1 MIIKK
6 FQAKT
11 EDEAVTQAKKELGEN
26 VVVMNV
32 RMVKPKGLFKWF
44 KSPIVE
50 VMVAKEEETEAAHA
64 KEQTEKMQTEN
75 LKDVIAS
82 IDKLRQLGEGSKE
95 LSEKKTLPAEE
106 AVLEERL
113 ENIQNLLEE
122 KLKKQEDKTNEQEK
136 EKAGEEKN
144 NEMTEFIRL
153 LYNTMIENEV
163 HEKYANQMIDEV
175 EQNFGENMQVEYV
188 LSHIY
193 QKMVLK
199 FGKVEPITP
208 AEKKGPKVIFF
219 LGPTGVGKT
228 TTLAKIASQFSV
240 SGNKKIA
247 LFTAD
252 TYRISATDQLKT
264 YANIL
269 GVPFHIIYSVDE
281 MKSCLENYKE
291 YDYVLIDTAGH
302 SPNNVE
308 RRRDMN
314 EFIHAFGGEVE
325 TEVYLVLSATTKYRD
340 LVNITDT
347 YTEITDYKMIF
358 TKLDETTVLGN
369 LLNLKIHTG
378 APLSYVTNGQNVPD
392 DIELFQP
399 QEAVRKILG
408 GQVEN
413 R

>member
-6 FQAKT
+6 FQGKT
-11 EDEAVTQAKKELGEN
+11 EEEAVTQAKKELGDN
-26 VVVMNV
+26 VVIMNV
-32 RMVKPKGLFKWF
+32 RMVKPKGFFKWLR
-44 KSPIVE
+44 SPIVE
-50 VMVAKEEETEAAHA
+50 VMVAKEEETEAARA

-82 IDKLRQLGEGSKE
+82 IDKLRQLGEDGGDP
-95 LSEKKTLPAEE
+95 SEKKAPSAEE

-113 ENIQNLLEE
+113 ESIQNLLEE
-122 KLKKQEDKTNEQEK
+122 KLKKREDEK
-136 EKAGEEKN
+136 EAQKPEEEKKN
-144 NEMTEFIRL
+144 TEMTEFIRL
-153 LYNTMIENEV
+153 LYNTMIENEI
-163 HEKYANQMIDEV
+163 HEKYANQMIDEI
-175 EQNFGENMQVEYV
+175 EQNFGEKMQVEHV

-199 FGKVEPITP
+199 FGKVERITP

-240 SGNKKIA
+240 SGSKKIA

-269 GVPFHIIYSVDE
+269 GVPFHIIYSADE
-281 MKSCLENYKE
+281 MRTYLENYKE
-291 YDYVLIDTAGH
+291 FDYVLVDTAGH
-302 SPNNVE
+302 SPNNEE

-340 LVNITDT
+340 LMNIADT
-347 YTEITDYKMIF
+347 YTAITDYKIIF
-358 TKLDETTVLGN
+358 TKLDETTVYGN

-408 GQVEN
+408 GQAEN

>member
-1 MIIKK
+1 MVIKK

-11 EDEAVTQAKKELGEN
+11 EDEAIMQAKKELGEN

-32 RMVKPKGLFKWF
+32 RMIKPKGLFKWF
-44 KSPIVE
+44 RSPIVE

-82 IDKLRQLGEGSKE
+82 IDKLRQLDEDGGES
-95 LSEKKTLPAEE
+95 SAKKTPPAEE

-113 ENIQNLLEE
+113 ESIQNLLEE
-122 KLKKQEDKTNEQEK
+122 KLKKREDEKDVQEPEVEK
-136 EKAGEEKN
+136 KN
-144 NEMTEFIRL
+144 TEMTEFIRL

-163 HEKYANQMIDEV
+163 HEKYANQMIDEI
-175 EQNFGENMQVEYV
+175 EQNFGEKMQVEHV

-199 FGKVEPITP
+199 FGKVERITP
-208 AEKKGPKVIFF
+208 AQKKGPKVVFF

-240 SGNKKIA
+240 SSSKKIA

-281 MKSCLENYKE
+281 MRTYLESYRE

-302 SPNNVE
+302 SPNNEE
-308 RRRDMN
+308 RRKDMN
-314 EFIHAFGGEVE
+314 EFIHAFGDEVE

-340 LVNITDT
+340 LMNIADT
-347 YTEITDYKMIF
+347 YTAITDYKMIF
-358 TKLDETTVLGN
+358 TKLDETTVYGN

-413 R
+413 G

>member
-11 EDEAVTQAKKELGEN
+11 EEEAVMQAKKELGEN

-32 RMVKPKGLFKWF
+32 RTIKPKGLFKWF
-44 KSPIVE
+44 RSPTVE
-50 VMVAKEEETEAAHA
+50 VMVAKEEEAEAVRA

-82 IDKLRQLGEGSKE
+82 IDKLRQLGEDVGEPSV
-95 LSEKKTLPAEE
+95 KKTPPAEE

-113 ENIQNLLEE
+113 ESIQNLLEE
-122 KLKKQEDKTNEQEK
+122 KLKKQEDEKDVQEPEA
-136 EKAGEEKN
+136 EKKN
-144 NEMTEFIRL
+144 TEMTEFIRL

-163 HEKYANQMIDEV
+163 HEKYANQMIDEI
-175 EQNFGENMQVEYV
+175 EQNFGEKMKVEHV

-199 FGKVEPITP
+199 FGKVERITP
-208 AEKKGPKVIFF
+208 AKKKGPKVVFF

-240 SGNKKIA
+240 SGSKKIA

-269 GVPFHIIYSVDE
+269 GVPFHIIYSADE
-281 MKSCLENYKE
+281 MRTYLESYRE

-302 SPNNVE
+302 SPNNEE
-308 RRRDMN
+308 RRKDMN
-314 EFIHAFGGEVE
+314 EFIHAFGEEVE

-340 LVNITDT
+340 LMNIADI
-347 YTEITDYKMIF
+347 YTEITDYKIIF
-358 TKLDETTVLGN
+358 TKLDETTVYGN

-408 GQVEN
+408 GQA
-413 R
+413 

>member
-11 EDEAVTQAKKELGEN
+11 EEEAVMQAKKELGEN

-32 RMVKPKGLFKWF
+32 RMIKPKGLFKWF
-44 KSPIVE
+44 RSPTVE
-50 VMVAKEEETEAAHA
+50 VMVAKEEETEAVRA

-82 IDKLRQLGEGSKE
+82 IDKLRQLGEDVGES
-95 LSEKKTLPAEE
+95 SVKKTPPAEE

-122 KLKKQEDKTNEQEK
+122 KLKKQEDEKDVQEPEA
-136 EKAGEEKN
+136 EKKN
-144 NEMTEFIRL
+144 TEMTEFIRL

-163 HEKYANQMIDEV
+163 HEKYANQMIDEI
-175 EQNFGENMQVEYV
+175 EQNFGEKMKVEHV

-199 FGKVEPITP
+199 FGKVERITP
-208 AEKKGPKVIFF
+208 AKKKGPKVVFF

-240 SGNKKIA
+240 SGSKKIA

-269 GVPFHIIYSVDE
+269 GVPFHIIYSADE
-281 MKSCLENYKE
+281 MRTYLESYRE

-302 SPNNVE
+302 SPNNEE
-308 RRRDMN
+308 RRKDMN
-314 EFIHAFGGEVE
+314 EFIHAFGDEVE

-340 LVNITDT
+340 LMNITDT
-347 YTEITDYKMIF
+347 YTAITDYKIIF
-358 TKLDETTVLGN
+358 TKLDETTVYGN

-413 R
+413 G

>member
-11 EDEAVTQAKKELGEN
+11 EEEAVMQAKKELGEN

-32 RMVKPKGLFKWF
+32 RTIKPKGLFKWF
-44 KSPIVE
+44 RSSTVE
-50 VMVAKEEETEAAHA
+50 VMVAKEEETEAVRA

-82 IDKLRQLGEGSKE
+82 IDKLRQLGEDVEES
-95 LSEKKTLPAEE
+95 SVKKTPPAEE

-122 KLKKQEDKTNEQEK
+122 KLKKREDEKDVQEPEVEK
-136 EKAGEEKN
+136 KN
-144 NEMTEFIRL
+144 TEMTEFIRL

-163 HEKYANQMIDEV
+163 HEKYANQMIDEI
-175 EQNFGENMQVEYV
+175 EQNFGEKMKVEQV

-199 FGKVEPITP
+199 FGKVERITP
-208 AEKKGPKVIFF
+208 AKKKGPKVVFF

-240 SGNKKIA
+240 SGSKKIA

-281 MKSCLENYKE
+281 MRTYLESYRE

-302 SPNNVE
+302 SPNNEE
-308 RRRDMN
+308 RRKDMN
-314 EFIHAFGGEVE
+314 EFIHAFGDEVE

-340 LVNITDT
+340 LMNITDI
-347 YTEITDYKMIF
+347 YTAITDYKIIF
-358 TKLDETTVLGN
+358 TKLDETTVYGN

-413 R
+413 G

>member
-11 EDEAVTQAKKELGEN
+11 EEEAVAQAKKELGEN

-32 RMVKPKGLFKWF
+32 RAVKPKGLFKWF
-44 KSPIVE
+44 KSPLVE
-50 VMVAKEEETEAAHA
+50 VMVAKEEETEAAQA

-82 IDKLRQLGEGSKE
+82 IDKLRQLGEVSDGAA
-95 LSEKKTLPAEE
+95 EKKTPPAEE

-113 ENIQNLLEE
+113 ESIQNLLEE
-122 KLKKQEDKTNEQEK
+122 KLKKREDEKDAQEQED
-136 EKAGEEKN
+136 AGKEKN

-199 FGKVEPITP
+199 FGKVEPIMP

-240 SGNKKIA
+240 SGNKRIA

-269 GVPFHIIYSVDE
+269 GVPFHIIYSADE
-281 MKSCLENYKE
+281 MKSCFESYKE
-291 YDYVLIDTAGH
+291 YDYVLVDTAGH
-302 SPNNVE
+302 SPNNME

-314 EFIHAFGGEVE
+314 EFIHAFGDEVE

-340 LVNITDT
+340 LVNIADT
-347 YTEITDYKMIF
+347 YKEITNYRMIF
-358 TKLDETTVLGN
+358 TKLDETIVYGN

-408 GQVEN
+408 GQAEN
-413 R
+413 K

>member
-11 EDEAVTQAKKELGEN
+11 EEEAVMQAKKELGEN

-32 RMVKPKGLFKWF
+32 RTIKPKGLFKWF
-44 KSPIVE
+44 RSPTVE
-50 VMVAKEEETEAAHA
+50 VMVAKEEEAEAVRAR
-64 KEQTEKMQTEN
+64 EQTEKMQTEN

-82 IDKLRQLGEGSKE
+82 IDKLRQLGEDVGETSV
-95 LSEKKTLPAEE
+95 KKTPPAEE

-122 KLKKQEDKTNEQEK
+122 KLKKQEDEKDVQEPEA
-136 EKAGEEKN
+136 EKKN
-144 NEMTEFIRL
+144 TEMTEFIRL

-163 HEKYANQMIDEV
+163 HEKYANQMIDEI
-175 EQNFGENMQVEYV
+175 EQNFGEKMKVEHV

-199 FGKVEPITP
+199 FGKVERITP
-208 AEKKGPKVIFF
+208 AQKKGPKVVFF

-240 SGNKKIA
+240 SGGKKIA

-281 MKSCLENYKE
+281 MKTYLESYRE

-302 SPNNVE
+302 SPNNEE

-314 EFIHAFGGEVE
+314 EFIHAFGEDVE

-340 LVNITDT
+340 LMNIADT
-347 YTEITDYKMIF
+347 YTAITDYKIIF
-358 TKLDETTVLGN
+358 TKLDETTVYGN

-413 R
+413 G

>member
-11 EDEAVTQAKKELGEN
+11 EEEAVMQAKKELGEN

-32 RMVKPKGLFKWF
+32 RTIKPKGLFKWF
-44 KSPIVE
+44 RSPTVE
-50 VMVAKEEETEAAHA
+50 VMVAKEEEAEAVRA

-82 IDKLRQLGEGSKE
+82 IDKLRQLGEDAGEPSV
-95 LSEKKTLPAEE
+95 KKSQPAEE

-122 KLKKQEDKTNEQEK
+122 KLKKQEDEKDEQVPE
-136 EKAGEEKN
+136 EEKKN
-144 NEMTEFIRL
+144 TEMTEFIRL

-163 HEKYANQMIDEV
+163 HEKYANQMIDEI
-175 EQNFGENMQVEYV
+175 EQNFGEKMKVEHV

-199 FGKVEPITP
+199 FGKVERITP
-208 AEKKGPKVIFF
+208 AQKKGPKVVFF

-240 SGNKKIA
+240 SGGRKIA

-281 MKSCLENYKE
+281 MRTYLESYRE
-291 YDYVLIDTAGH
+291 YDYVLVDTAGH
-302 SPNNVE
+302 SPNNEE
-308 RRRDMN
+308 RRKDMN
-314 EFIHAFGGEVE
+314 EFIHAFGEDVE

-340 LVNITDT
+340 LMNIADT
-347 YTEITDYKMIF
+347 YTEITDYKIIF
-358 TKLDETTVLGN
+358 TKLDETTEYGN

-408 GQVEN
+408 GQD
-413 R
+413 

>member
-11 EDEAVTQAKKELGEN
+11 EEEAVMQAKKELGEN

-32 RMVKPKGLFKWF
+32 RTIKPKGLFKWF
-44 KSPIVE
+44 RSPTVE
-50 VMVAKEEETEAAHA
+50 VMVAKEEETEAVRA

-82 IDKLRQLGEGSKE
+82 IDKLRQLGEDGGEPSA
-95 LSEKKTLPAEE
+95 KKTPPAEE

-122 KLKKQEDKTNEQEK
+122 KLKKQEDEK
-136 EKAGEEKN
+136 DIQNPEAEKKN
-144 NEMTEFIRL
+144 TEMTEFIRL

-163 HEKYANQMIDEV
+163 HEKYANQMIDEI
-175 EQNFGENMQVEYV
+175 EQNFGEKMKVEHV

-199 FGKVEPITP
+199 FGKVERITP
-208 AEKKGPKVIFF
+208 AKKKGPKVVFF

-240 SGNKKIA
+240 SGSKKIA

-281 MKSCLENYKE
+281 MRTYLESYKE
-291 YDYVLIDTAGH
+291 YDYVLVDTAGH
-302 SPNNVE
+302 SPNNEE
-308 RRRDMN
+308 RRKDMN
-314 EFIHAFGGEVE
+314 EFIHAFGDEVE

-340 LVNITDT
+340 LMNITDT
-347 YTEITDYKMIF
+347 YTAITDYKIIF
-358 TKLDETTVLGN
+358 TKLDETTVYGN

-408 GQVEN
+408 GQADNE
-413 R
+413 

>member
-11 EDEAVTQAKKELGEN
+11 EDEAIMQAKKELGEN

-32 RMVKPKGLFKWF
+32 RTVKPKGFFKWL
-44 KSPIVE
+44 KSPLVE
-50 VMVAKEEETEAAHA
+50 VMVAKEEETEAAQA

-82 IDKLRQLGEGSKE
+82 IDKLRQMDEDNTE
-95 LSEKKTLPAEE
+95 LSGKKAAPAEE

-122 KLKKQEDKTNEQEK
+122 KLKKTDDQTNSQEQEK
-136 EKAGEEKN
+136 SGEEKN

-281 MKSCLENYKE
+281 MKSCFESYKE

-302 SPNNVE
+302 SPNNAE
-308 RRRDMN
+308 RCRDMK
-314 EFIHAFGGEVE
+314 EFIHAFGSEVE

-340 LVNITDT
+340 LVNITDI
-347 YTEITDYKMIF
+347 YKEITDYKIIF
-358 TKLDETTVLGN
+358 TKLDETTVYGN
-369 LLNLKIHTG
+369 ILNLKIHTG
-378 APLSYVTNGQNVPD
+378 ASLSYVTNGQNVPD

-408 GQVEN
+408 GQVN
-413 R
+413 